1 MVAKNKILAFSA
13 TDVEINDKQIPIGR
27 SYKELVLAIIENKFY
42 ILKNFTLEHPL
53 SELIFIK

>member
-27 SYKELVLAIIENKFY
+27 SYKELVLAIIEK
-42 ILKNFTLEHPL
+42 
-53 SELIFIK
+53 